1 MKKSWSRY
9 WKSSKQPRKQR
20 KWRANA
26 PLHVRHKLVS
36 AHLSKELKKQY
47 NRRSIPIRKGDEI
60 TIKRGDSKG
69 KSGKVSRVDMKNLK
83 VFMDNLKTKKVSGQE
98 IEVPVEPSNTVI
110 TKLNLDDKERIKILQ
125 AKKVAERK

>member
-1 MKKSWSRY
+1 
-9 WKSSKQPRKQR
+9 
-20 KWRANA
+20 
-26 PLHVRHKLVS
+26 VS